1 MDGPPTCRPSADAKR
16 PRRADQAAISSI
28 TKGTESAKG
37 PPPCQRPSE
46 PPRVRRGGGGAR
58 ARRHQLEKIA
68 PPPPFAGSGDEGNG
82 WNIDG
87 GSTTEFS
94 GGDFMKSSSRAAT
107 LPNPRIV
114 ANPPSAAITGAG
126 GSAGW
131 HGSQPHVLPRC
142 DCSVLLRHRLIRV
155 ALFSD
160 VTGGEWRCCLAQVCA
175 DWSCTPN
182 RPLGQTAYGT
192 FTRVVW
198 NCVFGCL
205 CARKNVLVVGRGVAH
220 SATYVRTRS
229 QKSGAQ

>member
-1 MDGPPTCRPSADAKR
+1 MA
-16 PRRADQAAISSI
+16 PRRAVHQP
-28 TKGTESAKG
+28 TPSARDELTR
-37 PPPCQRPSE
+37 PPSAPSPKALSQPKDHHRVNVRASRPVSGVVAGA
-46 PPRVRRGGGGAR
+46 PAR
-58 ARRHQLEKIA
+58 AATSWSKSLRRHPSQGVATRETVGTLTVD
-68 PPPPFAGSGDEGNG
+68 PPL
-82 WNIDG
+82 
-87 GSTTEFS
+87 
-94 GGDFMKSSSRAAT
+94 KSSSRAAT

-205 CARKNVLVVGRGVAH
+205 CARMNVLVVGRGVAH
-220 SATYVRTRS
+220 STTYVRTRS